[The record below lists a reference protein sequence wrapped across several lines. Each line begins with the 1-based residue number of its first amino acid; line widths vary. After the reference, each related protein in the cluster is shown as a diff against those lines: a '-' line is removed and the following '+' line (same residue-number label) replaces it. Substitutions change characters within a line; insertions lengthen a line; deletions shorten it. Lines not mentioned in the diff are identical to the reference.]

1 MDRFASARKA
11 LAICD
16 VCGFSYK
23 LKELRPLYVK
33 GNNTNV
39 LACPTCWNPDHP
51 QLSLGE
57 FPVNDPQAL
66 RNPRPDTAELASSRN
81 NQYGFNPV
89 GLNDPFN
96 LQDNNLIARSSV
108 GSVVVTATSGT
119 SGAINVTGIAA
130 TGVVGTVT
138 ASPEV
143 NTSITLTGVSST
155 SGIGAPTISVNTGYT
170 VTVANPGS
178 GNRYYIN
185 GALQPTLTLSEG
197 STYVFNW
204 SAATGHPFRFSTTSD
219 GTHGGGSE
227 YTTGVTIDTSAYTST
242 IVVASGAPTLYY
254 YCQFH
259 SAMGGQLNTT

>member
-66 RNPRPDTAELASSRN
+66 RNPRPDTAELAPSRN

-96 LQDNNLIARSSV
+96 LQDNNLIVRSSV

-119 SGAINVTGIAA
+119 SSAINV
-130 TGVVGTVT
+130 
-138 ASPEV
+138 
-143 NTSITLTGVSST
+143 TGVSST

-242 IVVASGAPTLYY
+242 IAVASGAPTLYY